1 MGASS
6 SKLDDDKALQLCR
19 ERKKFVRQALDG
31 RCSLAAAYVSYV
43 QSLRIAGTALRKFS
57 EPEAPIESSLYTSTN
72 ATPEPLVFNEKT
84 PSQFSF
90 SSPSASQR
98 IDPHEN
104 FSPTPSP
111 PSATKFQANH
121 MRFSSSSS
129 KKVEEK
135 PPAPVI
141 GTVTSSAAPQNAA
154 PFSADRSETSAFE
167 DSSLPNGTQPW
178 DFFGLF
184 HPMDH
189 QFSFQEGKGM
199 HRDMGIADDIT
210 RLREEEGIPGLE
222 DDEEKVSSQGSEVS
236 HDSVDEFDDEPA
248 TDTLVRKFE
257 NFNRVSDHVQANGFH
272 GADKPQAGDSVVNGE
287 KESFASPDVSP
298 LKTATTVSALP
309 TETNK
314 SVEKENHSEN
324 KVVPKDFFASMKE
337 IEYLFVRASESGKE
351 VPRMLEANKLHF
363 RPIFPGKENSSMGSS
378 FLKAC
383 FSCGEDPSQVP
394 EEPAQNSVK
403 YLTWHRTMSSR
414 SNSSRNPLGANSKD
428 DIDNHT
434 NNLFDSFCM
443 ISGSHASTLDRL
455 FAWERKL
462 YDEVKASGVIRKEY
476 DTKCKILQHLE
487 SKGEK
492 TSTIDK
498 TRAVVKDLHSRIRV
512 AILRIDSISKR
523 IEELRD
529 KELQPQLEELIEGL
543 SRMWETMFDCHKL
556 QFQILS
562 TAYYN
567 NHARI
572 TLHSETRKQ
581 IASYLESELHFL
593 ASSFTKWVGAQ
604 KSYLEAINGW
614 LNKCVSLQQKTAKK
628 KRRPQPPLLRM
639 YGPPIYATCG
649 IWLDKLGELPTQ
661 EVVDSIRSLASE
673 TSRFLP
679 RQEKSHAKVAKH
691 PHVASSWN
699 TDIGNESSDNL
710 LGDDA
715 SEDWL
720 SGFDQFRAS
729 FIRFLGQLNNFSGSS
744 VKMYTELRQAIQHS
758 KTHYH
763 HHRSNSQTQDDHSK
777 LESKVEESENQN
789 SKQ

>member
-43 QSLRIAGTALRKFS
+43 QSLKVAGTAMRKFT

-72 ATPEPLVFNEKT
+72 ATPEPLAFNEKT

-98 IDPHEN
+98 IDPHET

-111 PSATKFQANH
+111 PSSTKFQANH

-141 GTVTSSAAPQNAA
+141 GTVTSSSAPQNAA
-154 PFSADRSETSAFE
+154 PFTTERSETAAFE

-199 HRDMGIADDIT
+199 HRDTGIADDIA
-210 RLREEEGIPGLE
+210 RLREEEGVPELE
-222 DDEEKVSSQGSEVS
+222 DDEEKVSSQESEVS
-236 HDSVDEFDDEPA
+236 HDSEDEFDDEPS

-257 NFNRVSDHVQANGFH
+257 NFNRVNDHVQANGFH
-272 GADKPQAGDSVVNGE
+272 GTDKPQAGDSVVNEE
-287 KESFASPDVSP
+287 KESFVSPNVSP
-298 LKTATTVSALP
+298 LKTATIVSAFQ

-324 KVVPKDFFASMKE
+324 KVAPKDFFASMKE

-363 RPIFPGKENSSMGSS
+363 RPIFPGKENASMGSS

-383 FSCGEDPSQVP
+383 FSCGENPSQVP

-428 DIDNHT
+428 DIDNPS
-434 NNLFDSFCM
+434 NNLFDNFCM

-476 DTKCKILQHLE
+476 DIKCKILQHLE

-715 SEDWL
+715 SEDWM

-744 VKMYTELRQAIQHS
+744 VKMYMELRQAIQHS
-758 KTHYH
+758 KSHYY
-763 HHRSNSQTQDDHSK
+763 HHRSNSQTQEDHSK
-777 LESKVEESENQN
+777 PESQVEESENQN

>member
-43 QSLRIAGTALRKFS
+43 QSLRIAGTAMRKFT

-104 FSPTPSP
+104 FSPTSSP
-111 PSATKFQANH
+111 PSATKFQASH

-129 KKVEEK
+129 KKFVEK

-154 PFSADRSETSAFE
+154 PFSAERSETSVFE

-199 HRDMGIADDIT
+199 HRDMGVADDIT

-236 HDSVDEFDDEPA
+236 HDSIDEFDDEPS

-257 NFNRVSDHVQANGFH
+257 NFNRVNDQVQPNGFH
-272 GADKPQAGDSVVNGE
+272 ATDKPQAGDSVVNGD

-298 LKTATTVSALP
+298 LKTATTVSAFP

-314 SVEKENHSEN
+314 SVEKENPSEN

-363 RPIFPGKENSSMGSS
+363 RPIFPGKE
-378 FLKAC
+378 
-383 FSCGEDPSQVP
+383 
-394 EEPAQNSVK
+394 
-403 YLTWHRTMSSR
+403 
-414 SNSSRNPLGANSKD
+414 SNSYSS
-428 DIDNHT
+428 
-434 NNLFDSFCM
+434 LFSLC
-443 ISGSHASTLDRL
+443 SC
-455 FAWERKL
+455 
-462 YDEVKASGVIRKEY
+462 VNV
-476 DTKCKILQHLE
+476 
-487 SKGEK
+487 
-492 TSTIDK
+492 
-498 TRAVVKDLHSRIRV
+498 
-512 AILRIDSISKR
+512 
-523 IEELRD
+523 
-529 KELQPQLEELIEGL
+529 
-543 SRMWETMFDCHKL
+543 
-556 QFQILS
+556 
-562 TAYYN
+562 YY
-567 NHARI
+567 
-572 TLHSETRKQ
+572 
-581 IASYLESELHFL
+581 
-593 ASSFTKWVGAQ
+593 
-604 KSYLEAINGW
+604 
-614 LNKCVSLQQKTAKK
+614 
-628 KRRPQPPLLRM
+628 
-639 YGPPIYATCG
+639 
-649 IWLDKLGELPTQ
+649 
-661 EVVDSIRSLASE
+661 
-673 TSRFLP
+673 
-679 RQEKSHAKVAKH
+679 
-691 PHVASSWN
+691 
-699 TDIGNESSDNL
+699 
-710 LGDDA
+710 
-715 SEDWL
+715 
-720 SGFDQFRAS
+720 
-729 FIRFLGQLNNFSGSS
+729 
-744 VKMYTELRQAIQHS
+744 
-758 KTHYH
+758 
-763 HHRSNSQTQDDHSK
+763 
-777 LESKVEESENQN
+777 
-789 SKQ
+789 

>member
-1 MGASS
+1 MGAST

-43 QSLRIAGTALRKFS
+43 QSLKITGTALKKFA

-72 ATPEPLVFNEKT
+72 ATPEPLAFNEKAS
-84 PSQFSF
+84 SQFSF

-98 IDPHEN
+98 IDPAEN

-111 PSATKFQANH
+111 PSSTKFHANH
-121 MRFSSSSS
+121 MKFSTSSS

-135 PPAPVI
+135 PPVPVI
-141 GTVTSSAAPQNAA
+141 GTVTSSGTQQNAI
-154 PFSADRSETSAFE
+154 PRSAERSETSAFE
-167 DSSLPNGTQPW
+167 DSNLPNGTPPW

-184 HPMDH
+184 HPIDH

-199 HRDMGIADDIT
+199 HQDLGIANDIT
-210 RLREEEGIPGLE
+210 RLREEEGIPELE
-222 DDEEKVSSQGSEVS
+222 DDEEKVSSQGSEIS
-236 HDSVDEFDDEPA
+236 HDSEDEFDDEPT

-257 NFNRVSDHVQANGFH
+257 NFNRVNDHVQAYGFPGTH
-272 GADKPQAGDSVVNGE
+272 KPLVGDSTINGE
-287 KESFASPDVSP
+287 KGSSASPDVSL
-298 LKTATTVSALP
+298 LKTATPVSVLP
-309 TETNK
+309 TETPK
-314 SVEKENHSEN
+314 SVEKESHSEN

-337 IEYLFVRASESGKE
+337 IEFLFVRASESGKE

-363 RPIFPGKENSSMGSS
+363 RPIFPGKENGSMASS

-394 EEPAQNSVK
+394 EEEPAQNSVK

-414 SNSSRNPLGANSKD
+414 SSSSRNPLGANSKD
-428 DIDNHT
+428 DIDDHT
-434 NNLFDSFCM
+434 NNLFDNFYM

-455 FAWERKL
+455 FAWEKKL

-476 DTKCKILQHLE
+476 DMKCKFLQNLE

-543 SRMWETMFDCHKL
+543 SRMWETMFDCHRL
-556 QFQILS
+556 QFQIMS

-572 TLHSETRKQ
+572 TMHSELRKQ
-581 IASYLESELHFL
+581 IASYLESELHYM
-593 ASSFTKWVGAQ
+593 ASSFNKWVGAQ
-604 KSYLEAINGW
+604 KFYLDAINGW
-614 LNKCVSLQQKTAKK
+614 LNKCVSLQQKTGKK
-628 KRRPQPPLLRM
+628 KRRPQLPLLRM
-639 YGPPIYATCG
+639 HGPPIYATCD
-649 IWLDKLGELPTQ
+649 IWLEKLGELPTQ
-661 EVVDSIRSLASE
+661 EVVDSIKSLASE
-673 TSRFLP
+673 TTRFLP
-679 RQEKSHAKVAKH
+679 RQEKNHAKVAKH
-691 PHVASSWN
+691 PHLPTWN
-699 TDIGNESSDNL
+699 ADIGESSDNL
-710 LGDDA
+710 LRDDA
-715 SEDWL
+715 SEDWM

-744 VKMYTELRQAIQHS
+744 VKMYAELRQAIQHS
-758 KTHYH
+758 KTHYYQ
-763 HHRSNSQTQDDHSK
+763 HRSNSQTQDDHSK
-777 LESKVEESENQN
+777 PESQFDKSESKSSQ
-789 SKQ
+789 Q